1 MSKMIIKDEI
11 RLVRM
16 EVREL
21 IDSMDHEKAKECYEI
36 LQKNNNLPDIT
47 YNAMVY
53 GAWKSL
59 GKSINLVLES
69 GLNNFM
75 FDSSCYSDEA
85 FNFDEAIST
94 SHDLTEGFF
103 NKLSNE
109 VNHKIWQYWEKC
121 LTDIK
126 KINCE

>member
-1 MSKMIIKDEI
+1 
-11 RLVRM
+11 
-16 EVREL
+16 
-21 IDSMDHEKAKECYEI
+21 
-36 LQKNNNLPDIT
+36 
-47 YNAMVY
+47 
-53 GAWKSL
+53 
-59 GKSINLVLES
+59 
-69 GLNNFM
+69 M
-75 FDSSCYSDEA
+75 FDSSYYSDEA